1 MDLHS
6 PTSPLAQGHSP
17 TRRTHSQT
25 YATQVRAFIE
35 AAEVVDA
42 DPDTIEDLLDG
53 LDADAVFTD
62 DTSEREV
69 STLELE
75 SDDELEALLQEGVCP
90 PRVRDGV
97 CVSPC
102 VAARTHRCIHADA
115 IVRHANRT

>member
-6 PTSPLAQGHSP
+6 PTPPLAQGQAP
-17 TRRTHSQT
+17 TRRTHSRT

-62 DTSEREV
+62 DTSEHEGG
-69 STLELE
+69 TPEL
-75 SDDELEALLQEGVCP
+75 DGDGELEALLQEGVCVH
-90 PRVRDGV
+90 RGFVM
-97 CVSPC
+97 VS
-102 VAARTHRCIHADA
+102 V
-115 IVRHANRT
+115 